1 MKNFK
6 FDTLLLEKDLSYGKR
21 WSPSSVSSYSDL
33 IKRGILEDMNDALCR
48 NICYSLQYLEY
59 IDFQLNELKLHNIVE
74 KLLCKTFIITSI
86 SIIEAI
92 FYYILKNNNEHK
104 TVKEKL
110 LLTTRSNKKKF
121 DGEDVI
127 VETNLFK
134 CIEPEEC
141 EMSFDTMIK
150 KMEKGKYLNLKHKF
164 FPYLKKFKDLRN
176 RVHIHI
182 TDNKKD
188 ETDFFK
194 FGRCDYLFIKHM
206 LLSLLTDEKIQNTIP
221 EDKTT
226 RKIIPKEY
234 HFLVLT
240 KEEIEY
246 VLKRY
251 NTQKNKEE

>member
-6 FDTLLLEKDLSYGKR
+6 FDTLLLEKDLSYGER
-21 WSPSSVSSYSDL
+21 WSPSQVSSYSDL
-33 IKRGILEDMNDALCR
+33 IKRGILKDMNLALCR

-59 IDFQLNELKLHNIVE
+59 IDFQLKELKLHNVVE

-86 SIIEAI
+86 SIVEAI

-110 LLTTRSNKKKF
+110 FFTTRSNKKKL
-121 DGEDVI
+121 DGKDVI
-127 VETNLFK
+127 VETNFFK

-150 KMEKGKYLNLKHKF
+150 KMEKGKYLDLKHEF

-194 FGRCDYLFIKHM
+194 FGRRDYLFIKYM
-206 LLSLLTDEKIQNTIP
+206 LLSLLMDEKIQKTTP
-221 EDKTT
+221 EDKIIG
-226 RKIIPKEY
+226 KIVPKAY

-240 KEEIEY
+240 KEEKED
-246 VLKRY
+246 VLKKY
-251 NTQKNKEE
+251 NNQKNKEE